1 MNNEIIMEKPN
12 KAEVSNIPKT
22 FNSKWANLKILL
34 QNKTSLETSVK
45 LLKKQTINQFSS
57 KCCEIYKDKIGIY
70 LLNHKNK
77 KILSSSLKKN
87 NKRPYHQK
95 IAIKG
100 DVEELCSDTFL
111 KDFFFYFRGN
121 NEEMLKLINLLNQEQ
136 RQMIIP
142 FLCHFFYENFFME
155 SIEQEEIFYLIYLL
169 LEKEVDNMCAPL
181 SESFLTDSFL
191 GDFLLEM
198 ANKYEIKNY
207 IDIVL
212 NSLIR
217 EINEI
222 HSIYYSLDIIRE
234 SKNHYK
240 NFIKYKT
247 HNSFY
252 NMNKQNFYENEIF
265 FSQTN
270 SSKHAD
276 KKALSI
282 SVNKKITEKNRISIN
297 QWDEIDNDLIYETSY
312 INDFLN
318 KNFFN
323 ILNEN
328 YINNLFYNEK
338 EPFMKLFY
346 LKQLKQINSLKN
358 QNLYNCKDYYY
369 EKMVKAGNISK
380 KSIEQYNAGYAL
392 IIKFIYDL
400 LTKLEIIVII
410 PYSIKVIC
418 RLIYLLVQKKFKNI
432 SEMQKTILV
441 CNFIFDKLIIPILE
455 NPDCSNI
462 SKNMIITVNT
472 RKNLFNISLVLKKLI
487 RGELF
492 CEEKFQNYNIFNKFI
507 IENFLRLKKIVQNF
521 INVKLPDKIL
531 FLLDKFYNDEN
542 FSLAER
548 EIESSEIN
556 YDYFKE
562 NPSEFMQHDSICFN
576 IEQFFLLYDVV
587 NNNKDTFIVEGSKFD
602 KIFNN
607 LSKYIHNFEKSNKNY
622 YVIIKENY
630 SKEEEKLLFH
640 EEKMLGLSKSKT
652 PEDLL
657 FKLKFCITFL
667 LSKIEISNQWDWV
680 LENYDTKNTFNFIN
694 KYLIMQEKKET
705 SKLVPLNWYSKYIL
719 KNLELIN
726 ESYKI
731 DDYQLLSYEIE
742 DDVYNLIDKLKEL
755 NEFLTVNIRTK
766 FAILENR
773 KKSYKEELIEMEK
786 SELNIKTLLFIESAE
801 VGVCFMDGQ
810 KYKEIQKK
818 IDSKSILDKKKY
830 VICNKKYCIH
840 KKLLENEYKTLKK
853 KGKLNKY
860 HCHKIKEFADIFS
873 QYYPIIMKEIVNYF
887 YDSYPTALKCDDIS
901 RNVIAT
907 TESIKDVLNIYMTY
921 VSKIVKEHYL
931 FNNSN
936 YINDWEE
943 EMAKKGKRDKEKE
956 KVLNIIWNYI
966 LKSLCIKI
974 YDSSPLEID
983 ALFTLKCV
991 SYSSFV
997 KPQNFKISS
1006 EFCDENILDKVKYH
1020 LKKMEKKRTPEGM
1033 NQEFGKAVH
1042 LISSMYKF
1050 YLNQIQTEAG
1060 DMLPI
1065 IIYSIV
1071 SIKPKRIVFN
1081 VCFSKYFCSESEE
1094 KGNFGYNMTQ
1104 AESAI
1109 KYINKLDAKTLG
1121 FTEKEYNENVLRIA
1135 NINI

>member
-1 MNNEIIMEKPN
+1 MNNELIIEKPN
-12 KAEVSNIPKT
+12 KTEVSNNPKT

-70 LLNHKNK
+70 LLTLKNK
-77 KILSSSLKKN
+77 QILSSLKNKN
-87 NKRPYHQK
+87 KGPYYQK
-95 IAIKG
+95 IVIKG

-111 KDFFFYFRGN
+111 KDFFFYFREN

-169 LEKEVDNMCAPL
+169 LEKEIDNMCAP
-181 SESFLTDSFL
+181 
-191 GDFLLEM
+191 
-198 ANKYEIKNY
+198 KYEIKNY

-222 HSIYYSLDIIRE
+222 HSIYYSLDIIGE
-234 SKNHYK
+234 SRTHYK
-240 NFIKYKT
+240 NFVKYKI

-265 FSQTN
+265 FSQTS

-276 KKALSI
+276 KKSSSI
-282 SVNKKITEKNRISIN
+282 SINKTMTSKNRISIS
-297 QWDEIDNDLIYETSY
+297 QWDELDSDLIYETSY
-312 INDFLN
+312 INNFLN

-328 YINNLFYNEK
+328 YINYLLYKEK

-380 KSIEQYNAGYAL
+380 KSIEQYNAGYSL

-400 LTKLEIIVII
+400 LTKLEIKVII

-441 CNFIFDKLIIPILE
+441 CNFIFDKLIFPILE
-455 NPDCSNI
+455 NPDCSKI

-472 RKNLFNISLVLKKLI
+472 RKNLFNVSLVLKKLI

-492 CEEKFQNYNIFNKFI
+492 CEEKFENYNIFNKFI
-507 IENFLRLKKIVQNF
+507 IENFFRLKTIVQNF

-531 FLLDKFYNDEN
+531 SLLDKFYNDEN

-548 EIESSEIN
+548 KIESSEIN

-576 IEQFFLLYDVV
+576 IDQFFLLYDIV
-587 NNNKDTFIVEGSKFD
+587 NNNKDTFIIEGSKFD

-630 SKEEEKLLFH
+630 SKEEEKLLFQK
-640 EEKMLGLSKSKT
+640 EKMLGLSKPKT

-657 FKLKFCITFL
+657 FKLKFCITYL

-680 LENYDTKNTFNFIN
+680 QENYDTKNTFNFIN

-726 ESYKI
+726 ESYKL
-731 DDYQLLSYEIE
+731 DDYKLLSYEIE
-742 DDVYNLIDKLKEL
+742 DDIYNLIDKLKEL

-801 VGVCFMDGQ
+801 VGVCFMEGQ

-818 IDSKSILDKKKY
+818 IDSKSIVDKRKY
-830 VICNKKYCIH
+830 VICNKK
-840 KKLLENEYKTLKK
+840 
-853 KGKLNKY
+853 
-860 HCHKIKEFADIFS
+860 
-873 QYYPIIMKEIVNYF
+873 M
-887 YDSYPTALKCDDIS
+887 
-901 RNVIAT
+901 
-907 TESIKDVLNIYMTY
+907 
-921 VSKIVKEHYL
+921 
-931 FNNSN
+931 
-936 YINDWEE
+936 
-943 EMAKKGKRDKEKE
+943 
-956 KVLNIIWNYI
+956 
-966 LKSLCIKI
+966 
-974 YDSSPLEID
+974 
-983 ALFTLKCV
+983 
-991 SYSSFV
+991 
-997 KPQNFKISS
+997 
-1006 EFCDENILDKVKYH
+1006 
-1020 LKKMEKKRTPEGM
+1020 
-1033 NQEFGKAVH
+1033 
-1042 LISSMYKF
+1042 
-1050 YLNQIQTEAG
+1050 
-1060 DMLPI
+1060 
-1065 IIYSIV
+1065 
-1071 SIKPKRIVFN
+1071 
-1081 VCFSKYFCSESEE
+1081 
-1094 KGNFGYNMTQ
+1094 
-1104 AESAI
+1104 
-1109 KYINKLDAKTLG
+1109 
-1121 FTEKEYNENVLRIA
+1121 
-1135 NINI
+1135 